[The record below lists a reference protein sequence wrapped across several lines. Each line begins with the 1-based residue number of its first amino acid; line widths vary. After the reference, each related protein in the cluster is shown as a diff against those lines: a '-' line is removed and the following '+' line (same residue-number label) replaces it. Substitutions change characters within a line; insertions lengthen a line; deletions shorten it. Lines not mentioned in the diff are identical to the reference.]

1 MSPGGRSLILAGG
14 GIRVAWQ
21 TGVVTALTEAGYRFD
36 HLDGS
41 SGGIFTTAMLMSGQ
55 SPQEMGERWR
65 ALNVRAFATL
75 LPLRAYL
82 RSPTNWVAF
91 GGSGGIRR
99 TVLPGLGID
108 LPRIRSVSTPG
119 ASFNVA
125 DFADKNCVAVPHTEI
140 DEDRLVAGVSL
151 AGVMPAVQQDGR
163 TWTDAVWIKDANL
176 TEAVRRGSSEIWVAW
191 CIGNT
196 PRWGTGALEQYVH
209 MIEMSAV
216 GGLTTEL
223 LWIADL
229 NERRRAGEPVAS
241 GTETIIVH
249 VIRPAL
255 PIPLDPDF
263 ITGRIDAETLIAM
276 GYRDAWRYLDQHQP
290 AGVPLD
296 ASPTA
301 TPARSLG
308 ARVVIRAGG
317 RLETAGRAS
326 TTIVLEADDLAT
338 LLDEPTGQMP
348 AVGALGSD
356 EDGYRM
362 FSSATAQL
370 DGCGQARRLRVS
382 AVLCPAGRRRTLE
395 VDIPLPAGNWRAAR
409 SQQWTMRDAGGSVV
423 DEGSGTMSPR
433 QGRRAVLSFE
443 PSGAHNL
450 RDRFRAVRLTRAV
463 LRRLAG

>member
-1 MSPGGRSLILAGG
+1 MTPAGRSLILAGG

-21 TGVVTALTEAGYRFD
+21 TGVVTALTEAGHQFD

-55 SPQEMGERWR
+55 DPAEMGERWR
-65 ALNVRAFATL
+65 ALNVRAFASL

-108 LPRIRSVSTPG
+108 LPRIRSVTTPG

-125 DFADKNCVAVPHTEI
+125 DFAGKCCVAVPHTEI
-140 DEDRLVAGVSL
+140 DEDRLIAGVSL
-151 AGVMPAVQQDGR
+151 AAVMPAVQQGGR

-176 TEAVRRGSSEIWVAW
+176 TEAVRRGSTEIWVTW

-223 LWIADL
+223 EWIADL
-229 NERRRAGEPVAS
+229 NARRLAGEPVAD
-241 GTETIIVH
+241 GTEPIVVH

-290 AGVPLD
+290 TGVPLD
-296 ASPTA
+296 GSPTA
-301 TPARSLG
+301 TPARQLG

-317 RLETAGRAS
+317 RFESTGPAS
-326 TTIVLEADDLAT
+326 TTIVLEADDLGT
-338 LLDEPTGQMP
+338 LHAEPTGSMS
-348 AVGALGSD
+348 AVGALRSD
-356 EDGYRM
+356 RHGYRM
-362 FSSATAQL
+362 FSSATARL
-370 DGCGQARRLRVS
+370 DGRGQTRRLRVS
-382 AVLCPAGRRRTLE
+382 AVLCPADGRQTLE
-395 VDIPLPAGNWRAAR
+395 IDIPLPAGHWRAAR

-423 DEGSGTMSPR
+423 DQGSGTMSPR
-433 QGRRAVLSFE
+433 QAWRAVLSFE

-450 RDRFRAVRLTRAV
+450 RDRIRALRLTRAV